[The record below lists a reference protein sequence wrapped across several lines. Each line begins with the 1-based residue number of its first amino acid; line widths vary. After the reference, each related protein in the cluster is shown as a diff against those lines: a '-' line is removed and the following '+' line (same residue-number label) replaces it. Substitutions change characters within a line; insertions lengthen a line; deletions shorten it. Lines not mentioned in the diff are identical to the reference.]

1 MSKWIRNSKQVKQ
14 SIDFYGI
21 GNDKIHPTDIDAVL
35 EFNNEA
41 LILFE
46 VKKINNDLPTGQR
59 LVLERLVNSWHTE
72 KSIALIVKH
81 NFRNDDKDIPL
92 AECWVCGYYFNKKW
106 YSCNEPLKKQL
117 NKILK
122 KWNISKMQL

>member
-1 MSKWIRNSKQVKQ
+1 MKKMIRNSNQVKQ
-14 SIDFYGI
+14 AIDFAGI

-35 EFNNEA
+35 EFDNEV

-46 VKKINNDLPTGQR
+46 VKKINNNLPIGQK
-59 LVLERLVNSWHTE
+59 LLLERLVDSWHTK
-72 KSIALIVKH
+72 KSVALIVKH
-81 NFRNDDKDIPL
+81 NFKNDTKDIPL
-92 AECWVCGYYFNKKW
+92 ISCWVRKYYYDGKW